1 MTALPAV
8 RRALRLLC
16 AAALA
21 APALA
26 PAAEWRPQK
35 NVEILVGVAAG
46 GALDITAREIQKIWQ
61 DQKLVEVTTSVVN
74 RPGGAGAVAW
84 AAMAARPGDAQ
95 LLSFASPTLLS
106 NHITGVSPLSHNDF
120 TPIAMLAS
128 DYIAFVVLES
138 SPIKTGKDLIE
149 AMKKAPGA
157 LRVGN
162 AANAGNSNHVALARV
177 AKSAGVDPKAIKV
190 AIFNSGGQSMTNL
203 LGGHV
208 DLVVTAVYN
217 AANQR
222 KNGNVR
228 ILAIS
233 APKRMPGA
241 LADVPVWKEFGAD
254 VVEAFWRGVIA
265 PARLTAAQVA
275 YWDGVFGKTA
285 ASREWKDIV
294 QKNLWDDIYMN
305 SAAMKAFLDK
315 DYKELRQ
322 DLSDLG
328 LVK

>member
-1 MTALPAV
+1 MKLDPV
-8 RRALRLLC
+8 RLGC
-16 AAALA
+16 AALA
-21 APALA
+21 LTCCVSTPLG
-26 PAAEWRPQK
+26 AADWKPQK

-46 GALDITAREIQKIWQ
+46 GALDITAREVQKLWQ
-61 DQKLVEVTTSVVN
+61 DLKLVDVTTSVSN

-84 AAMAARPGDAQ
+84 TYMNTRPGDAQ

-106 NHITGVSPLSHNDF
+106 NHITGVSPLSQNDF

-128 DYIAFVVLES
+128 DYIAFVVSES
-138 SPIKTGKDLIE
+138 SPIRSGRDLLE
-149 AMKKAPGA
+149 VLRKSPGS

-162 AANAGNSNHVALARV
+162 AANAGNSNHVALGRV
-177 AKSAGVDPKAIKV
+177 AKSVGTDPKAVKV
-190 AIFNSGGQSMTNL
+190 AIFSSGGQSMTNL

-222 KNGNVR
+222 KNGAAR

-233 APKRMPGA
+233 APKRLAGA
-241 LADVPVWKEFGAD
+241 VADVPTWKELGAD

-265 PARLTAAQVA
+265 PPRLTASQIA
-275 YWDGVFGKTA
+275 YWDAVFARTA
-285 ASREWKDIV
+285 ASREWQDIV
-294 QKNLWDDIYMN
+294 HKNLWDNIYRN
-305 SAAMKAFLDK
+305 SAGMKTYLDQ
-315 DYKELRQ
+315 DYKERRQ

-328 LVK
+328 LAK